1 MYCSPTFFALSMSPS
16 WHDFNMNIIAG
27 KPQKISFNY
36 FASSLLDIYKSLTT
50 RHLHRGSFT
59 WSQVAASCCQ
69 QCQHAQSKKLEER
82 AYTVCKDQ
90 TARRQIAKRR
100 KQEGR
105 RVLFDLQRA
114 GGKREGEAMH
124 NEHCTLIVWP
134 SGAPI
139 ATDVQHVPTLAP
151 FPTIFKLFLLSYSN
165 YFYYS
170 IISKQRTLIYT
181 VPYSATQY
189 RYVIIALSST
199 PSI

>member
-1 MYCSPTFFALSMSPS
+1 
-16 WHDFNMNIIAG
+16 MNIIAG

-36 FASSLLDIYKSLTT
+36 FASPLLLLDIYKSLTT
-50 RHLHRGSFT
+50 RHLHRRSLT

-69 QCQHAQSKKLEER
+69 QCQLTQSKKLEER
-82 AYTVCKDQ
+82 AYTVCKNQ
-90 TARRQIAKRR
+90 TARRRIAKRR

-105 RVLFDLQRA
+105 WVLLNLQRA

-124 NEHCTLIVWP
+124 NERCTLIVWP
-134 SGAPI
+134 SGRGSNCHQRPASPH
-139 ATDVQHVPTLAP
+139 TGT
-151 FPTIFKLFLLSYSN
+151 TFKLFLLSYSN

-170 IISKQRTLIYT
+170 IISKQRILIYT

-189 RYVIIALSST
+189 RCVIIVLSST

>member
-1 MYCSPTFFALSMSPS
+1 MYRSPTFFALSMSPF
-16 WHDFNMNIIAG
+16 WDNFNIYIIDG
-27 KPQKISFNY
+27 KPQRRRYY
-36 FASSLLDIYKSLTT
+36 FASPLLDIYKSLTT
-50 RHLHRGSFT
+50 RHLHQRSLS

-69 QCQHAQSKKLEER
+69 QCQYAQSKKLEER

-105 RVLFDLQRA
+105 KVLFNLQRA
-114 GGKREGEAMH
+114 KS
-124 NEHCTLIVWP
+124 TLIVWP

-139 ATDVQHVPTLAP
+139 ATSVQQVPTLAP
-151 FPTIFKLFLLSYSN
+151 FPTIFKLLLLSYSN

-170 IISKQRTLIYT
+170 IISKQRILIYT

-189 RYVIIALSST
+189 RYVIIE
-199 PSI
+199 PY